1 MIAYYIIVLGSVV
14 CLTGSALLALR
25 WALRNGQFQHL
36 SRTALQIF
44 DEEEPVG
51 RMADRFP
58 DTPNAS
64 FAQITP
70 APTPH
75 PSPLPR
81 RALGRDRGE
90 GADTPNASC
99 AQLTSAATPHPSP
112 HPRRALGRDQ
122 GEGADGE
129 NKEIAS

>member
-1 MIAYYIIVLGSVV
+1 MIVYYIIVLGSVV

-58 DTPNAS
+58 GGNTMNAS

-70 APTPH
+70 APIPH

-90 GADTPNASC
+90 GAD
-99 AQLTSAATPHPSP
+99 
-112 HPRRALGRDQ
+112 
-122 GEGADGE
+122 GET
-129 NKEIAS
+129 KEVKL

>member
-44 DEEEPVG
+44 DDEEPVG
-51 RMADRFP
+51 QMADRFP
-58 DTPNAS
+58 RGNTMNAS
-64 FAQITP
+64 FAQSTP
-70 APTPH
+70 ASTPH

-90 GADTPNASC
+90 G
-99 AQLTSAATPHPSP
+99 
-112 HPRRALGRDQ
+112 G
-122 GEGADGE
+122 DGK
-129 NKEIAS
+129 NKEVES